1 MLNPDHV
8 KGRSGLGRCG
18 GWGGE
23 KGLLVSSLTMLGA
36 EGDGEKSVNTRIRN
50 IQTTCRNGGRRVQ
63 GKTGCMGKKCS
74 SFMVG
79 PGDQQE
85 IVV

>member
-1 MLNPDHV
+1 MLNPDHG
-8 KGRSGLGRCG
+8 KGWSGLGRCG
-18 GWGGE
+18 GWRGE
-23 KGLLVSSLTMLGA
+23 EGLLVSSLTVLGA

-50 IQTTCRNGGRRVQ
+50 ILTTCRNGERRVQ

-85 IVV
+85 IAV